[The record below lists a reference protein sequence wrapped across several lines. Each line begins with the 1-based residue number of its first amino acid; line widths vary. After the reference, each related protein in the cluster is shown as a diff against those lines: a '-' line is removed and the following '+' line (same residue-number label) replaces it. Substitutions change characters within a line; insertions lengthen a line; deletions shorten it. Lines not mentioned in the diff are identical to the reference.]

1 MMQRLIMVSGTVKEG
16 NCMTN
21 IKDLAKMAGVSV
33 TTVSRVLNKHPYV
46 SDEKRK
52 AVQEAIQQSN
62 YQQNINA
69 VHLSMGKTFLIGVV
83 VPFIDHAY
91 FAMLIKGIANEALK
105 NNYNLV
111 LFQTNYIESRE
122 LDAMQML
129 KQKQIDALIICSR
142 ICSWSTVEAYLPY
155 GPIIL
160 CEDTRGKMV
169 SSTYVDHYKS
179 FIFALKYLYT
189 KGHRKIG
196 YCIGRN
202 SGTNSKNRKAAFMDF
217 CAEYQLSYETDYIFE
232 QCLHSED
239 GERVIEQ
246 IKQMAH
252 PPTALL
258 VTSDEVAAGIV
269 TCAQTQHIS
278 IPRDLALI
286 GFNNQPIAKMMNITT
301 IEIPLMEIGRKLFLQ
316 GLSDTKEPS
325 YQEIPVTLI
334 ERQTV

>member
-1 MMQRLIMVSGTVKEG
+1 
-16 NCMTN
+16 MTN
-21 IKDLAKMAGVSV
+21 IRDLAKIAGVSV
-33 TTVSRVLNKHPYV
+33 TTVSRVLNNHPYV
-46 SDEKRK
+46 SEEKRK
-52 AVQEAIQQSN
+52 AVLTAIQQCN

-69 VHLSMGKTFLIGVV
+69 VHLSMGKTFLVGVV
-83 VPFIDHAY
+83 VPFIDHPY
-91 FAMLIKGIANEALK
+91 FALLMKGMANEALE
-105 NNYNLV
+105 NNYKLV
-111 LFQTNYIESRE
+111 LFQTNYVEERE
-122 LDAMQML
+122 LEALQLL

-142 ICSWSTVEAYLPY
+142 ISSWSTIEEHMSY

-160 CEDTRGKMV
+160 CEDTRGKRV

-202 SGTNSKNRKAAFMDF
+202 SGTNSRYRQAAFMDF
-217 CAEYQLSYETDYIFE
+217 IADYQLSYEPDYIFE
-232 QCLHSED
+232 QCLHFED
-239 GERVIEQ
+239 GERVIER
-246 IKQMAH
+246 IKQMAN
-252 PPTALL
+252 PPSALL

-269 TCAQTQHIS
+269 ACAQTQHIS

-301 IEIPLMEIGRKLFLQ
+301 IEIPLVEIGRKLFLQ
-316 GLSDTKEPS
+316 GLNDTKEPS